1 MAKDIQIFLGVQING
16 VKYVV
21 DKWYSIEQYNLVIDK
36 KGFLNEALN
45 TYIENLKDEL
55 KKKDLL

>member
-1 MAKDIQIFLGVQING
+1 MKKDIQIFLGIQFNG
-16 VKYVV
+16 EKMVV
-21 DKWYSIEQYNLVIDK
+21 NKFLSIEQYNLVIDK
-36 KGFLNEALN
+36 KSFLNEALN